1 MNYILR
7 KGLGIAIFIAVIL
20 LIRQIFGGYAT
31 WILLAIFIGYCIYV
45 FKHRKDYWM
54 TMAQSWH
61 DMLEEKILGPQRGTM
76 PTGDFN
82 TAKEPK

>member
-1 MNYILR
+1 MNRMVR

-20 LIRQIFGGYAT
+20 LIRQMFGVYST
-31 WILLAIFIGYCIYV
+31 WILLSIFIGYGIYTFV
-45 FKHRKDYWM
+45 SRKDYWM

-61 DMLEEKILGPQRGTM
+61 DMLEEKILGPQKGTL

-82 TAKEPK
+82 VAKGPK